1 MAAQLAIIV
10 IFSSF
15 HFKLFGNHPFFSFV
29 FGMKERKKMM
39 MDRMSDQHA
48 SISRVETILTPCLLP
63 QNREYSLLQ
72 KNGPTLAS
80 FCLFFPFKQKFYRKN
95 CSHQQDSN
103 LYRREHADHLTTTT
117 AWEYVLFT
125 HGKLSCDT
133 TAQKE
138 PYWEEMFL
146 KKS

>member
-48 SISRVETILTPCLLP
+48 SILTSSKKWANPGLFLFIFSF
-63 QNREYSLLQ
+63 QAKILQ
-72 KNGPTLAS
+72 K
-80 FCLFFPFKQKFYRKN
+80 
-95 CSHQQDSN
+95 
-103 LYRREHADHLTTTT
+103 
-117 AWEYVLFT
+117 
-125 HGKLSCDT
+125 KLQPST
-133 TAQKE
+133 GFE
-138 PYWEEMFL
+138 L
-146 KKS
+146 VS